1 MHHTASM
8 HTELARSRH
17 AELLR
22 EAQQDRLAALAVE
35 TREAVAEVE
44 EVRRPLLSFL
54 RLVHSGRAVPL
65 PSAV

>member
-1 MHHTASM
+1 MHHTASI
-8 HTELARSRH
+8 HTELARHHH
-17 AELLR
+17 ADVLR
-22 EAQQDRLAALAVE
+22 EARRDHLAALAVE
-35 TREAVAEVE
+35 TREVTAEVE

>member
-1 MHHTASM
+1 MHNMASV
-8 HTELARSRH
+8 HAELARSRH
-17 AELLR
+17 ADVLR
-22 EAQQDRLAALAVE
+22 EARRDHLAALASGA
-35 TREAVAEVE
+35 REATAEVE